1 MCPRDCLF
9 ERDSDE
15 RVLGAVTQN
24 EMVEPMLRVQHVC
37 ALHRHAGDTTD
48 LFCLA
53 RCCVDQH
60 YSCLKSVRDDRDQ
73 SVSCVST
80 IKRAQSVPLDEHA
93 PDRTQIMS

>member
-1 MCPRDCLF
+1 MKSLISPHIHVGGAVDAHPEGTMCPRDCLF

-60 YSCLKSVRDDRDQ
+60 YSCLKSVRDDRD
-73 SVSCVST
+73 
-80 IKRAQSVPLDEHA
+80 
-93 PDRTQIMS
+93 